1 MFDDLGKLPSV
12 CMGHLSVKSAPR
24 LMDLVNSTDALK
36 KLCQRIDIFELGED
50 MFKLTMLDFEKK
62 GADEKT
68 LREFVPMFQ
77 LIIKVLEP
85 IRRLPGLPKR
95 LGGLVDDF
103 RGLASFKEEEAIQQ
117 AKKKEV
123 YEPLMKFLM
132 DIRAQEHLLGK
143 SASDTLPWH
152 TNPCLVFNLYVMLCR
167 WSMPPL
173 L

>member
-1 MFDDLGKLPSV
+1 MFDDLGRLPSV

-24 LMDLVNSTDALK
+24 LMNLVNSTDNLK
-36 KLCQRIDIFELGED
+36 KLCQRIDLFELGED
-50 MFKLTMLDFEKK
+50 MFKLTMMDFEKK

-77 LIIKVLEP
+77 LIVKVLEP
-85 IRRLPGLPKR
+85 IRQLPGLPKR

-143 SASDTLPWH
+143 CTSDNPPRH
-152 TNPCLVFNLYVMLCR
+152 INPC
-167 WSMPPL
+167 
-173 L
+173 